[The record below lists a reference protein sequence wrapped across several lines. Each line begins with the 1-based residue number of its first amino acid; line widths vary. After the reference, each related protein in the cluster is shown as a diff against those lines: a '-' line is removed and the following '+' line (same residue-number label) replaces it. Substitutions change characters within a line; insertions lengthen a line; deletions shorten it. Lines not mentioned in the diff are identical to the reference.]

1 MRRFPCLFLA
11 AALLL
16 VTLGRPASAT
26 AVSVGC
32 STLGAD
38 GRPLGAGKLFVQ
50 ATYGV
55 DPSTLMR
62 FYVQGPETRTVY
74 EGHEPRDLWVYL
86 SGLTP
91 GTYRWMLHSTYDV
104 GDGTTIE
111 QTDTL
116 ATCTVSG
123 LVDVPSLKGK
133 TQGAAAETLAAAG
146 LSLGAVSSASSATV
160 AKGEVISQR
169 PSAGSDVALG
179 STVVIT
185 ISTGPAPSTP
195 APTATPKL
203 VATPTPTPSADPAD
217 TTPVVTPAPSESAVT
232 VATPS
237 PVPSTTPAG
246 DLATDDAP
254 RDGTP
259 SLPVLAATLPFWLVA
274 ILLLL
279 LRARR

>member
-1 MRRFPCLFLA
+1 LPHLTRLLLI

-16 VTLGRPASAT
+16 GTLARPAPVA
-26 AVSVGC
+26 AVSAGC

-38 GRPLGAGKLFVQ
+38 GRPLGAGQLFVQ
-50 ATYGV
+50 AAYGI
-55 DPSTLMR
+55 DESTLFR
-62 FYVQGPETRTVY
+62 FYVDGPEMEIVY
-74 EGHEPRDLWVYL
+74 EGHEPQSFGTYL

-91 GTYRWMLHSTYDV
+91 GTYDWMLDRWIDN
-104 GDGTTIE
+104 GDGTTSFYRK
-111 QTDTL
+111 TL

-203 VATPTPTPSADPAD
+203 VATPTPSADPAD

-246 DLATDDAP
+246 DPATDDAP

-259 SLPVLAATLPFWLVA
+259 SLTLLAATLPFWLVA